1 MFKYTTILTAL
12 AFGLSA
18 PAAMADDQ
26 RLHFTICGD
35 ESWAGDVTAKYVAE
49 WEGSNPG
56 YFVDI
61 EYIPWGQCQEKA
73 TTLAAAGNA
82 PALSYLGSRTL
93 AQLSQADLIKSFE
106 LTDEEKASY
115 AGPVL
120 GTVTYDG
127 KIWGVP
133 RAFSSRAMYYNRSLF
148 VEAGLDPN
156 SPPETWEE
164 FLAAAKAISEK
175 TDSDGVGIPGNSS
188 DTPMQIFLGMVYSN
202 GGAVL
207 DDEGNVVLD
216 SPETLATMN
225 MWIEAAKYAQ
235 PGIAA
240 YGAKQLIPLF
250 AEGKLGMIFDGPWV
264 RNKLPKK
271 VDYATAFFPHGPSGT
286 HSSFLV
292 TDSYAVF
299 KGTGVEEQAESLA
312 KLLTAPEAQLQFD
325 LGAGLVPLRNIAGVE
340 KLIEED
346 ATWAPFINVIP
357 TGGPEPVIPDH
368 AGLNDILV
376 SAIQGVLL
384 GEVSAEDAIS
394 EAVELIEELN

>member
-1 MFKYTTILTAL
+1 MFKHTTILTAL
-12 AFGLSA
+12 TLSLSA
-18 PAAMADDQ
+18 LAAMADDQ
-26 RLHFTICGD
+26 RVHFTICGGPD
-35 ESWAGDVTAKYVAE
+35 WAGDVTAKYIAE
-49 WEGSNPG
+49 WEGMNPG
-56 YFVDI
+56 YFVDP

-133 RAFSSRAMYYNRSLF
+133 RAFSSRAMYYNRGLF
-148 VEAGLDPN
+148 EEAGLDPN

-164 FLAAAKAISEK
+164 FLAAAKAISEN
-175 TDSDGVGIPGNSS
+175 TDSYGFGIPGNST
-188 DTPMQIFLGMVYSN
+188 DTTMQIFLGMNYSN

-216 SPETLATMN
+216 SPETLATMK

-240 YGAKQLIPLF
+240 YGESELTTLF
-250 AEGKLGMIFDGPWV
+250 AEGKLGMYLAGPWI
-264 RNKLPKK
+264 RSKLKD

-286 HSSFLV
+286 HSTFLV

-299 KGTGVEEQAESLA
+299 KGTGLEEQAESLA
-312 KLLTAPEAQLQFD
+312 KLLTAPKAQLEFD
-325 LGAGLVPLRNIAGVE
+325 LGTGLVPLRNIAGVE

-346 ATWAPFINVIP
+346 VTWAPFINVIQ

-368 AGLNDILV
+368 AGLKDIMV
-376 SAIQGVLL
+376 DAIQGALL
-384 GEVSAEDAIS
+384 GEISPEDAIS
-394 EAVELIEELN
+394 EAAELIKELN

>member
-1 MFKYTTILTAL
+1 MFKHTTTLTAL
-12 AFGLSA
+12 TLSLSA
-18 PAAMADDQ
+18 LAAMADDQ
-26 RLHFTICGD
+26 RVHFTICGGPD
-35 ESWAGDVTAKYVAE
+35 WAGDVTAKYIAE
-49 WEGSNPG
+49 WEGMNPG
-56 YFVDI
+56 YFVDP

-133 RAFSSRAMYYNRSLF
+133 RAFSSRAMYYNRGLF
-148 VEAGLDPN
+148 EEAGLDPN

-164 FLAAAKAISEK
+164 FLAAAKAISEN
-175 TDSDGVGIPGNSS
+175 TDSYGFGIPGNST
-188 DTPMQIFLGMVYSN
+188 DTTMQIFLGMNYSN

-216 SPETLATMN
+216 SPETLATMK

-240 YGAKQLIPLF
+240 YGESELTTLF
-250 AEGKLGMIFDGPWV
+250 AEGKLGMYLAGPWI
-264 RNKLPKK
+264 RSKLKD

-286 HSSFLV
+286 HSTFLV

-299 KGTGVEEQAESLA
+299 KGTGLEEQAESLA
-312 KLLTAPEAQLQFD
+312 KLLTAPKAQLEFD
-325 LGAGLVPLRNIAGVE
+325 LGTGLVPLRNIAGVE

-346 ATWAPFINVIP
+346 VTWAPFINVIP

-368 AGLNDILV
+368 AGLKDIMV
-376 SAIQGVLL
+376 DAIQGALL
-384 GEVSAEDAIS
+384 GEISPEDAIS
-394 EAVELIEELN
+394 EAAELIKELN

>member
-1 MFKYTTILTAL
+1 MFKHTTILTAL
-12 AFGLSA
+12 TLSLSA
-18 PAAMADDQ
+18 LAAMADDQ
-26 RLHFTICGD
+26 RVHFTICGGPD
-35 ESWAGDVTAKYVAE
+35 WAGDVTAKYIAE
-49 WEGSNPG
+49 WEGMNPG
-56 YFVDI
+56 YFVDP

-133 RAFSSRAMYYNRSLF
+133 RAFSSRAMYYNRGLF
-148 VEAGLDPN
+148 EEAGLDPN

-164 FLAAAKAISEK
+164 FLAAAKAISEN
-175 TDSDGVGIPGNSS
+175 TDSYGFGIPGNST
-188 DTPMQIFLGMVYSN
+188 DTTMQIFLGMNYSN

-216 SPETLATMN
+216 SPETLATMK

-240 YGAKQLIPLF
+240 YGESELTTLF
-250 AEGKLGMIFDGPWV
+250 AECKLGMYLAGPWI
-264 RNKLPKK
+264 RSKLKD
-271 VDYATAFFPHGPSGT
+271 VDYETAFFPHGPSGT
-286 HSSFLV
+286 HSTFLV

-299 KGTGVEEQAESLA
+299 KGTGLEEQAESLA
-312 KLLTAPEAQLQFD
+312 KLLTAPKAQLEFD
-325 LGAGLVPLRNIAGVE
+325 LGTGLVPLRNIAGVE

-346 ATWAPFINVIP
+346 VTWAPFINVIP

-368 AGLNDILV
+368 GGLRDIMV
-376 SAIQGVLL
+376 DAIQGALL
-384 GEVSAEDAIS
+384 GEISPEDAIS
-394 EAVELIEELN
+394 EAAELIKELN